1 MSGSPS
7 RAVSV
12 LMCAQLPIISNKQLR
27 RKLVIVGDGAAGKTS
42 LLNVFAVGH
51 FPENYVS
58 YQAVARRQKSGR

>member
-1 MSGSPS
+1 MATSDE
-7 RAVSV
+7 
-12 LMCAQLPIISNKQLR
+12 QLR

-58 YQAVARRQKSGR
+58 YHFMARRCSAVADK

>member
-7 RAVSV
+7 RAVSHY
-12 LMCAQLPIISNKQLR
+12 QLCGLHRAHHQLR

-51 FPENYVS
+51 FPENYVGGLFCS
-58 YQAVARRQKSGR
+58 DIPAFPR